1 MLIVQSKVND
11 IDTQYR
17 PTYLLTT

>member
-1 MLIVQSKVND
+1 MLIVQSKINN

-17 PTYLLTT
+17 PTYLLST